1 MTSASQIL
9 RLAKAAILS
18 ACCAGLLAGSSSR
31 MSAQSRAKANPE
43 LQKFVS
49 TDHSFEVRYPKAL
62 LVCTHLDGE
71 NPDVWSREACIAEI
85 PVCDNSGHAGD
96 VLACLAYPVAELG
109 KTELQAAA
117 FAVSRL
123 DNLRSA
129 KECETKWARSDTADV
144 HGEQIGGLKFQ
155 VARALQTESSHV
167 SEQNIYRIFRGGVCY
182 ELDVNLT
189 TALDTAFAAEDVPRK
204 LTAAEREKI
213 KATLTQALE
222 GFRFLK

>member
-1 MTSASQIL
+1 
-9 RLAKAAILS
+9 
-18 ACCAGLLAGSSSR
+18 

-71 NPDVWSREACIAEI
+71 NPDVWSRPACIAEI
-85 PVCDNSGHAGD
+85 PVCDSSGHAGD

-123 DNLRSA
+123 ENLRSA
-129 KECETKWARSDTADV
+129 NDCETKWARSDTTDI
-144 HGEQIGGLKFQ
+144 HGEQIGGLKLQ
-155 VARALQTESSHV
+155 AARAVQTESSHE
-167 SEQNIYRIFRGGVCY
+167 SEQNIYRIFHGGACY

-189 TALDTAFAAEDVPRK
+189 TALDSAYAAEDVPRK
-204 LTAAEREKI
+204 LRAAERERI
-213 KATLTQALE
+213 KRMLMQALE